1 MTDSAANHTTILLVD
16 DESGI
21 RKVLGIALADM
32 GYRVLAAKD
41 GLEALDL
48 FKQIAAPIVLSDI
61 KMPGM
66 DGIDLLCAIKR
77 LEPETEV
84 IMITGHGD
92 MDLAVKSLKFEATD
106 FITKPISADALEVA
120 LRRAHERI
128 EMRRQLKQY
137 TEKLESLVAEK
148 TRKLVEAERMAAVGQ
163 TVAGLS
169 HAIKNIAGG
178 LTGGA
183 FVVEKGLELDDAQYL
198 RRGWR
203 MVRSNVE
210 RIARLSLDLLNYSKT
225 TWIELRRVHP
235 NDPAKEVVELMR
247 PRAEEE
253 GVTLHIQL
261 DPSLTPM
268 RFDPDAMHRVLLNL
282 VTNALDACYSDACN
296 RGDRKVSLLTCK
308 PSGWG
313 VEYRVCDTGC
323 GMDASTQ
330 SKLFRTFFTTKGS
343 SGTGIGLMM
352 TKNIIEKHR
361 GTIRVR
367 SKKGVGTEFI
377 VRLPDLGER
386 AADGPAAE
394 EAHEHHHVES

>member
-1 MTDSAANHTTILLVD
+1 MTNSASEHKTLLLVD

-21 RKVLGIALADM
+21 RKLLGIALTDM
-32 GYRVLAAKD
+32 GYRVLAAKN
-41 GLEALDL
+41 GQEALEL
-48 FKQIAAPIVLSDI
+48 FKRIAAPIVLSDI

-66 DGIDLLCAIKR
+66 DGIELLRSIKR
-77 LEPETEV
+77 HEPETEV

-120 LRRAHERI
+120 LRRANERI
-128 EMRRQLKQY
+128 ELRRQLKQY

-148 TRKLVEAERMAAVGQ
+148 TRKLIDAERMAAVGQ

-169 HAIKNIAGG
+169 HAIKNITGG

-183 FVVEKGLELDDAQYL
+183 FVVEKGLELDDAQYI
-198 RRGWR
+198 RQGWR

-210 RIARLSLDLLNYSKT
+210 RIARLSLDLLNFSKT
-225 TWIELRRVHP
+225 TRMELRQVHP
-235 NDPAKEVVELMR
+235 NDPAIEVVELMR

-253 GVTLHIQL
+253 DVTLHIQL
-261 DPSLTPM
+261 DPDLEPI
-268 RFDPDAMHRVLLNL
+268 RFDPDAIHRVLLNL
-282 VTNALDACYSDACN
+282 VTNALDACYSDACK
-296 RGDRKVSLLTCK
+296 RGDRKVSLMTSK

-323 GMDASTQ
+323 GLDASTQ
-330 SKLFRTFFTTKGS
+330 SKIFRTIFTTKGT

-352 TKNIIEKHR
+352 TKNIVEKHR
-361 GTIRVR
+361 GTINVR

-377 VRLPDLGER
+377 VRLPDIGER
-386 AADGPAAE
+386 GADAPGPAAE
-394 EAHEHHHVES
+394 TKGEA

>member
-1 MTDSAANHTTILLVD
+1 MTNSASEHKTLLLVD

-21 RKVLGIALADM
+21 RKLLGIALTDM
-32 GYRVLAAKD
+32 GYRVLAAKN
-41 GLEALDL
+41 GQEALEL
-48 FKQIAAPIVLSDI
+48 FKRIAAPIVLSDI

-66 DGIDLLCAIKR
+66 DGIELLRSIKR
-77 LEPETEV
+77 HEPETEV

-120 LRRAHERI
+120 LRRANERI
-128 EMRRQLKQY
+128 ELRRQLKQY

-148 TRKLVEAERMAAVGQ
+148 TRKLIEAERMAAVGQ

-169 HAIKNIAGG
+169 HAIKNITGG

-183 FVVEKGLELDDAQYL
+183 FVVEKGLELDDAQYI
-198 RRGWR
+198 RQGWR

-210 RIARLSLDLLNYSKT
+210 RIARLSLDLLNFSKT
-225 TWIELRRVHP
+225 TRMELRQVHP
-235 NDPAKEVVELMR
+235 NDPAIEVVELMR

-253 GVTLHIQL
+253 DVTLHIQL
-261 DPSLTPM
+261 DPDLEPI
-268 RFDPDAMHRVLLNL
+268 RFDPDAIHRVLLNL
-282 VTNALDACYSDACN
+282 VTNALDACYSDACK
-296 RGDRKVSLLTCK
+296 RGDRKVSLMTSK

-323 GMDASTQ
+323 GLDASTQ
-330 SKLFRTFFTTKGS
+330 SKIFRTIFTTKGT

-352 TKNIIEKHR
+352 TKNIVEKHR
-361 GTIRVR
+361 GTINVR

-377 VRLPDLGER
+377 VRLPDIGER
-386 AADGPAAE
+386 GADAPGPAAE
-394 EAHEHHHVES
+394 TKGEA